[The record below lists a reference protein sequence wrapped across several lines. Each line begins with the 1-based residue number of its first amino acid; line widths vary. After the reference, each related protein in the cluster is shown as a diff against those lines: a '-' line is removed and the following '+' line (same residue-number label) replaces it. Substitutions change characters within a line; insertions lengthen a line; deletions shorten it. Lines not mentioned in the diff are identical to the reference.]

1 MHVLVMH
8 MCMCKVRMHMYMC
21 CAGGAATAGGAA
33 AAGAWKAQVTD
44 SYFAVVLRAPVSEN
58 VVHSEIV
65 CFRERRERIGLVI
78 NDLPTVESKAPSQFG
93 GVLLA
98 SVRSARAGWE
108 WRAGNAR
115 RDVRI

>member
-1 MHVLVMH
+1 MLVMH
-8 MCMCKVRMHMYMC
+8 MCICKMRMHMYMC

-65 CFRERRERIGLVI
+65 CFENPETIRKISPQRCSLALV
-78 NDLPTVESKAPSQFG
+78 LQQA
-93 GVLLA
+93 L
-98 SVRSARAGWE
+98 
-108 WRAGNAR
+108 
-115 RDVRI
+115 